1 MMKDRIRKVR
11 KDAEL
16 TQAEF
21 GERIGINWR
30 MVATLELGEREATY
44 TNITMICCYFGVNEE
59 WLKTGK
65 GKPYINDSA
74 SKLTQGQRIKFVR
87 KRLRLDQRVLAKNL
101 GLGATTISNIESG
114 MFRMNNDCVRKM
126 CENYGINEEWIRT
139 GKGEMMV
146 SDYLDTAER
155 EKLIKELQTILEKLT
170 IEQLKRLVKYGKKLT
185 HFGKIKKDSD

>member
-1 MMKDRIRKVR
+1 
-11 KDAEL
+11 
-16 TQAEF
+16 
-21 GERIGINWR
+21 
-30 MVATLELGEREATY
+30 
-44 TNITMICCYFGVNEE
+44 
-59 WLKTGK
+59 
-65 GKPYINDSA
+65 
-74 SKLTQGQRIKFVR
+74 
-87 KRLRLDQRVLAKNL
+87 
-101 GLGATTISNIESG
+101 
-114 MFRMNNDCVRKM
+114 MNNDCVRKM